1 MKPLSIILYCADRY
15 LSSSLHQRVPGGCM
29 FDIRVEAAWREHRPA
44 NQDLQLDATRGALAI
59 PM

>member
-1 MKPLSIILYCADRY
+1 MKSLSIIRSYADRY
-15 LSSSLHQRVPGGCM
+15 LTNLLDRRVLGGCM
-29 FDIRVEAAWREHRPA
+29 FDIQVEAAWREHRPA